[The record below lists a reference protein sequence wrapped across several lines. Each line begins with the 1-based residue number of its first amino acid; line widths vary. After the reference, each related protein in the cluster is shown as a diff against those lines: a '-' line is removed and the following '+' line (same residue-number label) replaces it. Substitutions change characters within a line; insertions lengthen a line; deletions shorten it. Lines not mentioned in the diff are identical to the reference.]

1 MERKGRLMPWFMA
14 TLVIPV
20 TLFSPLLAFAGGL
33 TPEPLGAESFL
44 SGVTPPGEAFVIK
57 EYIDYYT
64 AKKLETNHGYGLN
77 HTVSLKT
84 EGYALDKLQVVVS
97 STRFIYISPLK
108 LSVAGL
114 DGYLIG
120 HAIIPVVSSRIKLDL
135 PTDQSD
141 HHTGVG
147 DITLGPGIGWHT
159 KSGLFHFITAVDI
172 TAPTGQWG
180 PKRLVNI
187 GNNVWS
193 VSPVIAA
200 TLFLPWHPDLELDI
214 KMDYSFNS
222 RNDNYIINAPTAA
235 KIGNKNLVGVRT
247 NLTPGQDIH
256 FDYAIAYAL
265 SKTGAAHQFRAGATG
280 YFYKQTTDDETT
292 AGRVKNNLGE
302 VFAVGPGVWWT
313 YKHWIAEA
321 RVDYEIE
328 ARNRPQGI
336 NSWLTIL
343 YKF

>member
-1 MERKGRLMPWFMA
+1 MKCNRRLIPWFVA
-14 TLVIPV
+14 PLVILGV
-20 TLFSPLLAFAGGL
+20 LSSSLFAFAGGL
-33 TPEPLGAESFL
+33 TPEPLGAVAFF

-57 EYIDYYT
+57 EYIDYYR

-84 EGYALDKLQVVVS
+84 EGYALDKLQVLDFI
-97 STRFIYISPLK
+97 TRILYVSPLK
-108 LSVAGL
+108 ISVAGL
-114 DGYLIG
+114 DGYLLG
-120 HAIIPVVSSRIKLDL
+120 HADIPVISPGIKIDL

-147 DITLGPGIGWHT
+147 DVTVGPGIGWHT
-159 KSGLFHFITAVDI
+159 KSGLFHFVTAVDI

-180 PKRLVNI
+180 PSRLVNV

-193 VSPVIAA
+193 VSPIIEA
-200 TLFLPWHPDLELDI
+200 TLFLPWHPSLEFDI

-222 RNDNYIINAPTAA
+222 TNDDYIIMLPTAE
-235 KIGNKNLVGVRT
+235 KIGNKSLVGLRT
-247 NLTPGQDIH
+247 NLTPGQDFH
-256 FDYAIAYAL
+256 VDYTVAYVL
-265 SKTGAAHQFRAGATG
+265 SKTGAEHQFRVGATG
-280 YFYKQTTDDETT
+280 YFYRQTTDDETNV
-292 AGRVKNNLGE
+292 GRVKNNLGE
-302 VFAVGPGVWWT
+302 VFAIGPGVWWS

-321 RVDYEIE
+321 HVDYEVE

-343 YKF
+343 YRF